1 MLPFKRTFE
10 GEKQQLR
17 ELNSR
22 LVQYLSRTKQLE
34 QENVHLIAE
43 INQLRQA
50 KAAEWEPKYRD
61 EMRDLRRM
69 VAQLSFEK
77 SQAEL
82 EREKLWRQL
91 QLVQGLCSEQSEVC
105 RDMSGE
111 LQGCEQEL
119 QRAHQTN
126 DQLQQR
132 LFQLQNERKRLEDA
146 HRQGMDHLRVKV
158 ESRAAPIVTQTY
170 RGPPAA
176 SMEEVHEYAR
186 DLSEGWIHTF
196 EMYQRKV
203 EEMEQGIRE
212 DQAMLCDLQREKM
225 LYASE
230 LDKMRA
236 EAEKQGQVQ
245 RRLEEQLML
254 MQERF
259 RADCNQ
265 YQTVIEQLEEE
276 RRAMADTIAERTRE
290 HQQLLQ
296 VKMDLGVEVSA
307 YRALLEGERMA
318 LQDANRRLTHQ
329 QRERVI
335 DIRLPAQPYTQKT
348 PSITSRHRVDTAYSP
363 PVSSLRRSPVSL
375 SGSRGPARVVPI
387 AVTGRAQHQ
396 SPASRRDMVSF
407 AKARGGTSS
416 AAGATGAN
424 KDREG
429 EAASEK
435 TGGEDEVKVKKV
447 HQEEKQASPV
457 QPSPAG
463 AKLVTLAQ
471 ARSTTTA
478 AGSEGEASG
487 EPQTDVEESERPP
500 SPSQKKVLDP
510 VSVEELI
517 EKVIKPAG
525 LEAKVCSSGDSK
537 LTYHVERSQQ
547 EDGMTKTQIVLES
560 KVEEELDFSKDA
572 TLEEL
577 LNQGVKKV
585 SLEDIEDTET
595 GSMIRDLL
603 SGLQGSPGLENKS
616 VSVEIFEEP
625 VESHADEES
634 DVKQQARGDFHEPP
648 SRYFQIEELEN
659 VSDSAQFLGDDD
671 GRRTPT
677 ENVQV
682 SSAQVQ
688 EVSSKSE
695 SSYFSHDQEPRE
707 YFVSTPDDNLSEHGE
722 GITSYGHYGLVDDL
736 SDERYY
742 QDQDLFP
749 RKVFVEERE
758 ECAFLPEGHSFP
770 SEGFQPRECV
780 IEEEVHVSPVVQE
793 SMLEFLKEDSL
804 EPKEQLKGAL
814 EKLQSSVSGPL
825 REELAFLTRV
835 SSDGPQNVAVNVRKV
850 QQSSDNGTT
859 TIVAELNV
867 SQTLEDSGLLEGGEE
882 LSQEQ
887 IMAAVRASELGLEK
901 AFQGGAGG
909 GYTLKISKE
918 E

>member
-225 LYASE
+225 L
-230 LDKMRA
+230 
-236 EAEKQGQVQ
+236 
-245 RRLEEQLML
+245 
-254 MQERF
+254 
-259 RADCNQ
+259 
-265 YQTVIEQLEEE
+265 
-276 RRAMADTIAERTRE
+276 
-290 HQQLLQ
+290 
-296 VKMDLGVEVSA
+296 
-307 YRALLEGERMA
+307 ALLEGERMA

-918 E
+918 ENLTYGGQFGSFAGKGEVAPENTETERSATVGTPGKISQEQRIATLYLDSPTDD